1 MFINLKE
8 TEKMGRML
16 YAATDKVEK
25 LIDKNWT
32 EDCDEVRGAEEE
44 AWAIANDISAKYGVD
59 AEEILWVADG
69 IWESINSF
77 YD

>member
-1 MFINLKE
+1 MDIELME
-8 TEKMGRML
+8 TERMGRML
-16 YAATDKVEK
+16 YAATDKVER

-32 EDCDEVRGAEEE
+32 EDCDEVREAEAE
-44 AWAIANDISAKYGVD
+44 AWAIASDISARYGVD

-69 IWESINSF
+69 IWESTNSF

>member
-1 MFINLKE
+1 MDIELME
-8 TEKMGRML
+8 TERMGRML
-16 YAATDKVEK
+16 YAATDKVER

-32 EDCDEVRGAEEE
+32 EDCDEVREAEAE
-44 AWAIANDISAKYGVD
+44 AWKIASDISARYGVD
-59 AEEILWVADG
+59 AEEILWVAGG